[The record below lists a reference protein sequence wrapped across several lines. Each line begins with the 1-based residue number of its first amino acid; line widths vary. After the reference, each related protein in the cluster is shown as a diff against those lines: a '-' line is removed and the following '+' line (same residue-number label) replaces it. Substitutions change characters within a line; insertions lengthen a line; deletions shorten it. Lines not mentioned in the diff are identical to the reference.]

1 MTRSADLPSARLLI
15 VGPQGSGK
23 GTQGVRVGEAL
34 SIPVIS
40 TGDVFRANVSA
51 GTPLGQQVKA
61 IIEAGDLVPDSLTS
75 EIVRDRLTQDDAS
88 NGFLLDG
95 YPRNLGQVGDLDA
108 FLESRGESLDAVIEL
123 SVPRDE
129 SIARLTQRA
138 IDQGRTDDTEEVIAN
153 RLAIYERE
161 TAPILDVY
169 RERGIVDAIDGVG
182 SLDEIA
188 DRIAAALAALPSI
201 ASAQDGPPL
210 PDDMPPANAPMPAG
224 GGAQVDPNAYISP
237 RNPNLTRT
245 QREGL
250 SIARRWQAESAE
262 GIKPVPGTEGAV
274 LFAFGTS
281 EPSVVCAVLQ
291 ICDVQL
297 QPGENIN
304 SVNVGDSAR
313 WLIEPAV
320 SNSGPNETQHLIIK
334 PLDANLN
341 TTLIVTTDRRT
352 YHIRLVSHRTQFMS
366 RVAFTYPD
374 EAQAKWAAF
383 RARSDTARAENT
395 MAVPDGARGT
405 GRGGSEYLSNLDFH
419 YSVDGR
425 ARWKPVRVYN
435 DGVKTIIEMP
445 HAMEQTEAPSLLI
458 VRAGGSVSK
467 AADTSIVNYRL
478 QDGRYIVDQ
487 IFDQAVLISGVGKR
501 QERVTIT
508 RGG

>member
-182 SLDEIA
+182 SRDEIA
-188 DRIAAALAALPSI
+188 DRIAAALAA
-201 ASAQDGPPL
+201 
-210 PDDMPPANAPMPAG
+210 
-224 GGAQVDPNAYISP
+224 
-237 RNPNLTRT
+237 R
-245 QREGL
+245 
-250 SIARRWQAESAE
+250 
-262 GIKPVPGTEGAV
+262 GI
-274 LFAFGTS
+274 
-281 EPSVVCAVLQ
+281 
-291 ICDVQL
+291 
-297 QPGENIN
+297 
-304 SVNVGDSAR
+304 
-313 WLIEPAV
+313 
-320 SNSGPNETQHLIIK
+320 
-334 PLDANLN
+334 
-341 TTLIVTTDRRT
+341 
-352 YHIRLVSHRTQFMS
+352 
-366 RVAFTYPD
+366 
-374 EAQAKWAAF
+374 
-383 RARSDTARAENT
+383 
-395 MAVPDGARGT
+395 T
-405 GRGGSEYLSNLDFH
+405 G
-419 YSVDGR
+419 
-425 ARWKPVRVYN
+425 
-435 DGVKTIIEMP
+435 
-445 HAMEQTEAPSLLI
+445 
-458 VRAGGSVSK
+458 
-467 AADTSIVNYRL
+467 
-478 QDGRYIVDQ
+478 
-487 IFDQAVLISGVGKR
+487 
-501 QERVTIT
+501 
-508 RGG
+508 

>member
-1 MTRSADLPSARLLI
+1 MK
-15 VGPQGSGK
+15 QM
-23 GTQGVRVGEAL
+23 
-34 SIPVIS
+34 
-40 TGDVFRANVSA
+40 
-51 GTPLGQQVKA
+51 
-61 IIEAGDLVPDSLTS
+61 
-75 EIVRDRLTQDDAS
+75 
-88 NGFLLDG
+88 
-95 YPRNLGQVGDLDA
+95 
-108 FLESRGESLDAVIEL
+108 
-123 SVPRDE
+123 
-129 SIARLTQRA
+129 
-138 IDQGRTDDTEEVIAN
+138 
-153 RLAIYERE
+153 
-161 TAPILDVY
+161 VY
-169 RERGIVDAIDGVG
+169 F
-182 SLDEIA
+182 
-188 DRIAAALAALPSI
+188 AAALAALPSL
-201 ASAQDGPPL
+201 AAAQDGPPL
-210 PDDMPPANAPMPAG
+210 PDDYAPPASNAPVPAG
-224 GGAQVDPNAYISP
+224 GGQVDPNAYLNP
-237 RNPNLTRT
+237 RNPVLTRT

-274 LFAFGTS
+274 MFAFGTS
-281 EPSVVCAVLQ
+281 EPSLVCAPLQ

-320 SNSGPNETQHLIIK
+320 SNSGPDETQHLIIK

-352 YHIRLVSHRTQFMS
+352 YHMRLVSHRTQFMS

-374 EAQAKWAAF
+374 EVQAKWAAF
-383 RARSDTARAENT
+383 RARSDTARAEST
-395 MAVPDGARGT
+395 LAVPDGARGA
-405 GRGGSEYLSNLDFH
+405 GRGGNEYLSNLDFR

-458 VRAGGSVSK
+458 VRAGGSASK